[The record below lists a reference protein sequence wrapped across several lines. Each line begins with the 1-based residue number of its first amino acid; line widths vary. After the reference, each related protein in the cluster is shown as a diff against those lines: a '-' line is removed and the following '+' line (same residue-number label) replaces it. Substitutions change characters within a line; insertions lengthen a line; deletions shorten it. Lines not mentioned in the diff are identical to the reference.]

1 MTTEEKS
8 GKLTLANNLRRTR
21 WQCIYLFCLVHI
33 TNIVNNFSPSKH
45 NGHQANVYASIVYT
59 FIPGDQILDAKCV
72 CIGAHTHV
80 DNESK
85 NMHRT
90 RECKPRAC
98 HIMFI
103 LSVNFARLHRTHK
116 CFWLLFVYF
125 KNAFVFT
132 EARHLYKQNACE
144 VILGH

>member
-8 GKLTLANNLRRTR
+8 GKLTTNNLRR
-21 WQCIYLFCLVHI
+21 IYLFCLVHI

-45 NGHQANVYASIVYT
+45 NGHQASIVYT
-59 FIPGDQILDAKCV
+59 FIPGDQILDAKCA
-72 CIGAHTHV
+72 CIEAHTHV

-90 RECKPRAC
+90 RECKPRPC

-132 EARHLYKQNACE
+132 EARHLYHQKACE